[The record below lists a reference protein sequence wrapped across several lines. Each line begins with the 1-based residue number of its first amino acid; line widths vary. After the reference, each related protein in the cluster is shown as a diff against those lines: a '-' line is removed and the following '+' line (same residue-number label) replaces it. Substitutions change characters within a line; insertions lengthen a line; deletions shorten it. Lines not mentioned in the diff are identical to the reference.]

1 MMWRDVITLQA
12 ESMTINEYGDRVFNK
27 TPVIVFANKKSIRQS
42 EFYQAFAT
50 GLKPELMFE
59 VRSVD
64 YDGQPTLLFNFKE
77 YVIIRTH
84 SKNDEITELVC
95 SGMVQ
100 TGGY

>member
-1 MMWRDVITLQA
+1 
-12 ESMTINEYGDRVFNK
+12 
-27 TPVIVFANKKSIRQS
+27 
-42 EFYQAFAT
+42 
-50 GLKPELMFE
+50 MFE

-64 YDGQPTLLFNFKE
+64 YDGQPTLLFNSKE
-77 YVIIRTH
+77 YVIIRTY

>member
-1 MMWRDVITLQA
+1 MMWREVITLQA

-27 TPVIVFANKKSIRQS
+27 TPVVVFANKKSIRAS

-64 YDGQPTLLFNFKE
+64 YDGQPTLVFNSKE
-77 YVIIRTH
+77 YVIIRTY

>member
-1 MMWRDVITLQA
+1 MMWRDVVTLQA
-12 ESMTINEYGDRVFNK
+12 ETMTINEYSDRVFNK
-27 TPVIVFANKKSIRQS
+27 TPVVVFANKKSIRAS
-42 EFYQAFAT
+42 EFYKTFAT

-64 YDGQPTLLFNFKE
+64 YDGQPTLVHDSKE
-77 YVIIRTH
+77 YVVIRTY
-84 SKNDEITELVC
+84 SKNGEITELVC